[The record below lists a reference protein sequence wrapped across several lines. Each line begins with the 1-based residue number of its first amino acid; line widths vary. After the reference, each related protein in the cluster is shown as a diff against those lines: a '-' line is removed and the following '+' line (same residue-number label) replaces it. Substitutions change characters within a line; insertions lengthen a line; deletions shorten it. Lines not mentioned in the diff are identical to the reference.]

1 MVPGASCLRTVDG
14 EELVTSA
21 TPARANGL
29 YTAVAASGEFLVVD
43 GIVASP
49 FAVAR
54 VLRKY
59 RYKSEVCVASDI
71 GNLRK
76 HMCPNS

>member
-1 MVPGASCLRTVDG
+1 MTPPTNQAAASMVPGASCLRTVDG
-14 EELVTSA
+14 EELVTAA

-49 FAVAR
+49 FAVAQ
-54 VLRKY
+54 VF
-59 RYKSEVCVASDI
+59 
-71 GNLRK
+71 RK
-76 HMCPNS
+76 HKI